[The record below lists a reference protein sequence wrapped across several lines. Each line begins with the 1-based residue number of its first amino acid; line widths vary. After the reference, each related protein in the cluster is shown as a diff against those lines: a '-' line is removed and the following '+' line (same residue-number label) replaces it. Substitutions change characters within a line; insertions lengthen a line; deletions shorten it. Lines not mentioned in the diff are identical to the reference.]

1 MFRKPKRK
9 VKESLRRKEETN
21 DNNINNPEAD
31 DSIESSNG
39 VNNNDGEEQKTTDL
53 LSEARKRIK
62 TTTATSTNS
71 ALIAST
77 AGAAEAQKKSGIMHT
92 FDTSNSSKPDTAN
105 ADLAVSRAEHHAP
118 DKQTDGVAAKG
129 EDGIFRNQQL
139 NKFYAGPIRAAQHV
153 RVTTRFDYQPD
164 ICKDYKDT
172 GFCGFGDTC
181 IYLHDRGDTMSGWQ
195 LEQQYEE
202 EQKLKKDKQEKELQD
217 FVDKHAGSGGGNGK
231 PQGEKPVVAED
242 GLPFACYL
250 CREHFKDPVVSNCM
264 HYFCQDCIMQHV
276 RNTSESCPICNKDM
290 HGVFNEPR
298 LLLAKKRRALGSKDA
313 KAENSWEEYYKIV
326 SGQGTGEA

>member
-21 DNNINNPEAD
+21 DNNIHPEVDDNDKNN
-31 DSIESSNG
+31 
-39 VNNNDGEEQKTTDL
+39 VNVNDNEDGEDEQKTIEL

-71 ALIAST
+71 TLVAST

-92 FDTSNSSKPDTAN
+92 FDTADSSKPDTSN

-118 DKQTDGVAAKG
+118 DKLSDGVAAKG

-195 LEQQYEE
+195 LEQQWEE

-217 FVDKHAGSGGGNGK
+217 FVDEHAGSGGGNGK
-231 PQGEKPVVAED
+231 PQAEKPVVAED

-250 CREHFKDPVVSNCM
+250 CREPFKDPVVSNCM

-276 RNTSESCPICNKDM
+276 RTSESCPICNKDM
-290 HGVFNEPR
+290 HGVFNQPR
-298 LLLAKKRRALGSKDA
+298 LLLAKKRRALGSKNA
-313 KAENSWEEYYKIV
+313 SAENSWEEYYKIV
-326 SGQGTGEA
+326 SGQAKEET

>member
-9 VKESLRRKEETN
+9 GKESLRRKEETN
-21 DNNINNPEAD
+21 NKMNQEANDN
-31 DSIESSNG
+31 ESN
-39 VNNNDGEEQKTTDL
+39 VNDNGEEQKTTDL

-71 ALIAST
+71 TLIAST
-77 AGAAEAQKKSGIMHT
+77 AGAAEAQKKAGIMHT
-92 FDTSNSSKPDTAN
+92 FDSSSSSKPDTSN

-118 DKQTDGVAAKG
+118 DKQLDGVAAKG
-129 EDGIFRNQQL
+129 EDGIFRNHQL

-195 LEQQYEE
+195 LEQQWEE

-217 FVDKHAGSGGGNGK
+217 FVDRHAGSSGGDGK
-231 PQGEKPVVAED
+231 PQAEQPVVAED

-276 RNTSESCPICNKDM
+276 RNTSESCPICSKDM
-290 HGVFNEPR
+290 HGVFNQPR
-298 LLLAKKRRALGSKDA
+298 LLLAKKRRALGSKNA
-313 KAENSWEEYYKIV
+313 AAENSWEEYYKIV
-326 SGQGTGEA
+326 SGQAK